1 VDDRDDFTSGSEL
14 SSRRSSWPWILGAVL
29 LLFVFGSLAGWAL
42 VTPVVDSTPPA
53 VLPQDTVGGPNRAEL
68 FGNGRYV
75 AIQTYD
81 VSGLPVVSVWDSQNL
96 SETTVS
102 GYVLAAAEP
111 AGPVLWL
118 VPVTLEEWSDLY
130 LGSGALAFER
140 PHDVPPASLVVWD
153 VESEDDPTAAAP
165 ARWRT
170 IEGPGEFDA
179 YFEVNPLKGVQP
191 SKLLF
196 NNKASQGE
204 GHAAKLP
211 EEVVTFIPRGW
222 SSSGEYI
229 AIEQMILPEGDTD
242 VGPQWSAES
251 YERRQILIVEAQTG
265 EVAAAAVL
273 GTGALTP
280 GFWHQTEDV
289 LMWVADTDA
298 GEGGTGFTLRA
309 LEVGSQPQSAS
320 ARLGFTPL
328 DEWDDAWAVTL
339 AGSGATETLL
349 IIDTDSGYRISSVG
363 PSGVTD
369 SGGLDFFESAV
380 FGDAAGLAVLET
392 EFDEQTGDEW
402 LVLAVYDEHGQGRRV
417 VWRAANAL
425 ACDS

>member
-1 VDDRDDFTSGSEL
+1 MDDRDDLASDSEP
-14 SSRRSSWPWILGAVL
+14 SVRRNSWPWFLGAVL
-29 LLFVFGSLAGWAL
+29 LLFVFGSLVGWAL
-42 VTPVVDSTPPA
+42 VTPAVDSAPPA
-53 VLPQDTVGGPNRAEL
+53 VLPQDAVRGPNRAKL

-81 VSGLPVVSVWDSQNL
+81 VDGLPVVSVWDSQDL
-96 SETTVS
+96 DETTVS

-130 LGSGALAFER
+130 LGSGSTAFEW
-140 PHDVPPASLVVWD
+140 PHDAPPASLVVWD
-153 VESEDDPTAAAP
+153 VEGGEDPTAAAP
-165 ARWRT
+165 SRWET

-179 YFEVNPLKGVQP
+179 YCEVDPLKGVQP

-211 EEVVTFIPRGW
+211 EEVVTFVPRGW
-222 SSSGEYI
+222 SPSGEYI

-265 EVAAAAVL
+265 EVAATAML
-273 GTGALTP
+273 GTGTLTP

-289 LMWVADTDA
+289 LIWAVDTDA
-298 GEGGTGFTLRA
+298 GEGGTGFTLHA
-309 LEVGSQPQSAS
+309 LEAGSQSQDAS
-320 ARLGFTPL
+320 DRLGFTPMA
-328 DEWDDAWAVTL
+328 EWDDAWAVTL
-339 AGSGATETLL
+339 AGSGAVETLL
-349 IIDTDSGYRISSVG
+349 IIDSDSGYRISSVE

-369 SGGLDFFESAV
+369 SGGLDFYESAV
-380 FGDAAGLAVLET
+380 FGDAVGLAVLET
-392 EFDEQTGDEW
+392 EFDERTRDEW
-402 LVLAVYDEHGQGRRV
+402 LVLAVYDENGRGRRV
-417 VWRAANAL
+417 VWRATNAL